1 MGKTDEC
8 RYCGQKPTVAHGLC
22 PACYQRLRR
31 YGSVAYKKDRPRDY
45 SKDVIGVLKK
55 RYPKFSKI
63 ALCMIRNPEY
73 GVDLSPDAK
82 KFLKEMGAG
91 NGH

>member
-1 MGKTDEC
+1 MGKADKCTF
-8 RYCGQKPTVAHGLC
+8 CGKVGTVAHGLC
-22 PACYQRLRR
+22 AACNQRRRR
-31 YGSVAYKKDRPRDY
+31 YGSVEYKRNRPRDY

-73 GVDLSPDAK
+73 GVDLSVDAK
-82 KFLKEMGAG
+82 KFLKEMEAG